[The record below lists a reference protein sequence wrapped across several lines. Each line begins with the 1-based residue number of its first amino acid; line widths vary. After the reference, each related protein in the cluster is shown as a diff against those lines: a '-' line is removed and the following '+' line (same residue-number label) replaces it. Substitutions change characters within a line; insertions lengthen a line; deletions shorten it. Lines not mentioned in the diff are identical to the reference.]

1 MKLSGWGRYPLIDAK
16 INSPNSIEKLLK
28 AISSTNAIARGNG
41 RSYGDSAI
49 SKNNTI
55 SMKKFNRI
63 LNFNDKTGLLVT
75 ESGVLLSDIIETFL
89 PRGWFPKVTPGS
101 KFVTVGGMVACDVH
115 GKNHHKEGSF
125 GSYIEWIDVITSNGD
140 IKRCSK
146 DNNSD
151 FFNWTI
157 GGMGL
162 TGVILNIAFYLRPVK
177 TSWIKQK
184 IISAKNFKNV
194 IEIFEKNLDTTYSV
208 AWIDC
213 LSKGNKL
220 GRSLVILGEHAE
232 VSDLNLKIKNKPL
245 ETKVK
250 KKIRIPFNFPSFIL
264 NSFTMKI
271 FNSIYYFF
279 GKKNVDEKLIDYDTF
294 FYPLDHLLD
303 WNKIY
308 GKRGFAQFQCVIPLK
323 NALPGIGE
331 LLDTISQSKSNSFL
345 TVLKRF
351 GKQDSNISFP
361 MEGYT
366 LTLDFPINKKNI
378 KLMKQL
384 DEITLKHKGRFY
396 LAKDSRVDKNI
407 FKLSDSRLKKFSEFR
422 SSDMKK
428 VFSSSQSERLDL

>member
-16 INSPNSIEKLLK
+16 ISSPNSIEKLLK

-75 ESGVLLSDIIETFL
+75 ESGVLLSEIIDTFL

-146 DNNSD
+146 YNNSD

-162 TGVILNIAFYLRPVK
+162 TGVILNIAFYLRPVE

-220 GRSLVILGEHAE
+220 GRSLVILGEHAA

-351 GKQDSNISFP
+351 GKQDGNISFP